1 MQTMPCRD
9 AGCRE
14 IIKLIV
20 GKSAWQ
26 AIHCSM
32 ELNQF
37 TDYSLR
43 ALIFVA
49 LREGEMSSIK
59 QIASAFAIS
68 ENHLVK
74 VVHKLGKLGYLQ
86 TVRGR
91 NGGVKLAR
99 QPEDI
104 GVGEVVR
111 AVESFGV
118 AECMPPR
125 DGVCCLA
132 GVCALQRGLQKAT
145 QAFMAELDKLTVADL
160 IVNRDQLTGRLEP

>member
-1 MQTMPCRD
+1 
-9 AGCRE
+9 
-14 IIKLIV
+14 
-20 GKSAWQ
+20 
-26 AIHCSM
+26 M

-49 LREGEMSSIK
+49 LRDGEMSSIK
-59 QIASAFAIS
+59 EIASAFAIS

-86 TVRGR
+86 TIRGR

-99 QPEDI
+99 EPKDI

-111 AVESFGV
+111 AVESFGM

-125 DGVCCLA
+125 DGACCLA
-132 GVCALQRGLQKAT
+132 GVCALQVGLQKAT
-145 QAFMAELDKLTVADL
+145 RAFMAELDKLTLADL
-160 IVNRDQLTGRLEP
+160 VDNRAQLKRRLDR

>member
-1 MQTMPCRD
+1 
-9 AGCRE
+9 
-14 IIKLIV
+14 
-20 GKSAWQ
+20 
-26 AIHCSM
+26 M

-43 ALIFVA
+43 ALIYAA
-49 LREGEMSSIK
+49 LRDGEMSSIK

-74 VVHKLGKLGYLQ
+74 VVHKLGKLGYLE

-91 NGGVKLAR
+91 NGGVRLAKE
-99 QPEDI
+99 PEDI

-111 AVESFGV
+111 AVESFGM
-118 AECMPPR
+118 AECMAPR
-125 DGVCCLA
+125 EGVCCFA
-132 GVCALQRGLQKAT
+132 GICALQAGLQRAT

-160 IVNRDQLTGRLEP
+160 AGNRVQLKDSLGLE